1 MTLPWFLNPWAEVR
15 RLRAELK
22 WRDYMRL
29 DMAQAYRDERAQK
42 YRFARDNTGLQCEN
56 SVLRLRIAEL
66 EKQQKKPDWI
76 TPARTDTAQA
86 RVHKIFSEML
96 CGCVRCAEFRPG
108 FPGPSQPGWR
118 YACEKC
124 GNKRCPHHDWHG
136 FKCTSSNEP
145 DQIGEEE

>member
-1 MTLPWFLNPWAEVR
+1 MKWWINPWAEVR
-15 RLRAELK
+15 RLRSELK
-22 WRDYMRL
+22 WRDHMRL
-29 DMAQAYRDERAQK
+29 DMAKAWRDER
-42 YRFARDNTGLQCEN
+42 REN
-56 SVLRLRIAEL
+56 YQRIREANALKDENADLRRRIAEL

-76 TPARTDTAQA
+76 APAKPDTART
-86 RVHKIFSEML
+86 RVHEIFSEML
-96 CGCVRCAEFRPG
+96 CGCVRCAECRPG
-108 FPGPSQPGWR
+108 FPGPSQPGWS